1 MTDKQIRVEL
11 ARRVM
16 GWERDSE
23 GYWDPFEDWN
33 DAMELAEKWLEN
45 NPGAR
50 IIHHISHT
58 TGSSLTNE
66 HYIEIFRACEYID
79 CASAGAA
86 FGPRAICL
94 ALAEAVGI
102 EAVATE
108 VIAAL
113 FSTGEPEHPDT
124 VKCDCKFS
132 NAWRCARST
141 HSSVTACR
149 CACHRSAIDAL
160 KEVEHG

>member
-1 MTDKQIRVEL
+1 MTNEQIAAVKADEQLVLEL
-11 ARRVM
+11 VKRVM
-16 GWERDSE
+16 GWKIAPATGSVEWKPLT
-23 GYWDPFEDWN
+23 YWD

-94 ALAEAVGI
+94 ALAEAAGI
-102 EAVATE
+102 EV
-108 VIAAL
+108 
-113 FSTGEPEHPDT
+113 D
-124 VKCDCKFS
+124 K
-132 NAWRCARST
+132 
-141 HSSVTACR
+141 
-149 CACHRSAIDAL
+149 
-160 KEVEHG
+160 